1 MFVIA
6 GIGSLIVWY
15 LRKNL
20 PESPRWLEA
29 QGRSAE
35 AEALM
40 QSIEKEVA
48 AGVGALPPA
57 AKPAAVPQLTASA
70 MLRPPILQRMIV
82 GCLLYTSPS
91 PRDRTR
97 HRMPSSA

>member
-15 LRKNL
+15 LRKRL
-20 PESPRWLEA
+20 PESPRWLESK
-29 QGRSAE
+29 GRTAD

-48 AGVGALPPA
+48 AERARCRRR
-57 AKPAAVPQLTASA
+57 
-70 MLRPPILQRMIV
+70 LRPRQCRK
-82 GCLLYTSPS
+82 
-91 PRDRTR
+91 
-97 HRMPSSA
+97 